1 MKPKS
6 NTVPAVVLA
15 VGLVAL
21 VAAVV
26 VSFIPF
32 PHTGS
37 PTPTAAFAA
46 QQRLDTVAFKLGTS
60 PGARYTG
67 KLTSTSSGS
76 SARTFDFKDLT
87 VTSTK
92 NAAGDVTYA
101 NNTAKYRQI
110 GNYRWIN
117 GPSQL
122 WTELFKGTSVLQYL
136 DLAPTNNT
144 WSELSFSGMPDFGQ
158 LLSPIALSGRIG
170 NTERVKAPEP
180 GLELAAP
187 NKDLPDARYWPT
199 SDPVITMN
207 GTDKVQV
214 GSMETAFD
222 PENGTV
228 THIKGEFTDG
238 ATQYNLD
245 TDVTPL
251 STDDLTQLFTDERA
265 LVPEVLSTPAP
276 GIPLAGN
283 RVSTGPGPGACTPAS
298 CDFVT
303 TVSGA
308 ILPTFADSLKGLN
321 GHVNFGLTV
330 TFAVDNQPPGS
341 SGGTCTRVVAVAYGA
356 KATATCTATN
366 LPSGNVVKPT
376 TKYQYLPFR
385 ELTAD
390 TLTDY
395 IDNQEKSSKSQIA
408 MVRTGSKKED
418 AAKYNDQI
426 TGLPSSYGVQ
436 VGDYMFDGLGP
447 DGNLFVAFAP
457 GYDEHVTGTTLDPN
471 WSGTTLLTDQLKKQL
486 AASGDREITY
496 FVAETRFADAL
507 RALAL
512 SQGADFEKLRV
523 YPQAP
528 TTD

>member
-1 MKPKS
+1 MKPQS
-6 NTVPAVVLA
+6 NTIPAVVLA
-15 VGLVAL
+15 AGLVAL
-21 VAAVV
+21 IAALV

-32 PHTGS
+32 PHAGS

-60 PGARYTG
+60 PGAKYSG
-67 KLTSTSSGS
+67 KLSTSSDGS
-76 SARTFDFKDLT
+76 TPRTFDFRDLT

-92 NAAGDVTYA
+92 NASGAVTFE
-101 NNTAKYRQI
+101 NSTAQYRQM
-110 GNYRWIN
+110 GNYRWVK
-117 GPSQL
+117 GPSKL
-122 WTELFKGTSVLQYL
+122 WSDLFQGTSVLQYL
-136 DLAPTNNT
+136 DLKPTDDT

-180 GLELAAP
+180 GLELPAP

-199 SDPVITMN
+199 SDPAITATGN
-207 GTDKVQV
+207 NQVQV
-214 GSMETAFD
+214 GGMETSFD
-222 PENGTV
+222 PTNGTV

-238 ATQYNLD
+238 DTQYTLD

-251 STDDLTQLFTDERA
+251 PADVLGQLFTDQRA
-265 LVPEVLSTPAP
+265 LVAEVTNTPAP

-283 RVSTGPGPGACTPAS
+283 RVSTGPGPGSCTPAA
-298 CDFVT
+298 CGFVT
-303 TVSGA
+303 TVNGA
-308 ILPTFADSLKGLN
+308 VLPAFADSLKGLN

-330 TFAVDNQPPGS
+330 TFAVDNQAPGS
-341 SGGTCTRVVAVAYGA
+341 SGGTCTRVVAVAYNA

-376 TKYQYLPFR
+376 TNYQYLPFR
-385 ELTAD
+385 EFTAD
-390 TLTDY
+390 NLNDY
-395 IDNQEKSSKSQIA
+395 LDNQEKSSKAQIA
-408 MVRTGSKKED
+408 MVRTGSKTAD
-418 AAKYNDQI
+418 AAKFNDQI

-471 WSGTTLLTDQLKKQL
+471 WSGTALLTEQLKKQL

-496 FVAETRFADAL
+496 FVAESKFADVL

-512 SQGADFEKLRV
+512 SQGADFDKLRV
-523 YPQAP
+523 YAQPPSAS
-528 TTD
+528 